1 VNIQALLSDS
11 MLTVAYVLVALLL
24 AAGVAGSVLPLLPGT
39 PLILAGALVHALVTG
54 FEPIGAGRLL
64 VLTGLAALSYILDY
78 VAGAA
83 GAKRFGG
90 SRWAVIGALIGGLA
104 GLVFGLLGVLFGP
117 VVGAVV
123 GELLRSG
130 ELRNSLRSGVGT
142 VVGMAVGAAAKFAL
156 SITMVGL
163 FVWWIWHG

>member
-1 VNIQALLSDS
+1 MVI
-11 MLTVAYVLVALLL
+11 VAYVLVALLL
-24 AAGVAGSVLPLLPGT
+24 LAGLAGSVLPFLPGT

-64 VLTGLAALSYILDY
+64 VLAGLTALAYLLDY
-78 VAGAA
+78 TAGAA

-104 GLVFGLLGVLFGP
+104 GLFFSPLGVLFGP
-117 VVGAVV
+117 MVGAVV

-130 ELRNSLRSGVGT
+130 ELRHSLRSGFGA
-142 VVGMAVGAAAKFAL
+142 VVGMAAGAAAKFAL
-156 SITMVGL
+156 AISMVGL
-163 FVWWIWHG
+163 MVWWIWHG